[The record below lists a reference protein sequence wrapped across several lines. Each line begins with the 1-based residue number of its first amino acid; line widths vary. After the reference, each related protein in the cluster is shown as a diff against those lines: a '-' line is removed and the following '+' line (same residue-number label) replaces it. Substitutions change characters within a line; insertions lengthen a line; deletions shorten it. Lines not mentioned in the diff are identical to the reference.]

1 MVFSARG
8 FGQQADCLSMA
19 EKMLFEG
26 GGCVPWGFAN
36 EFLQT
41 RNLLLSHVLEK
52 EVRWNAVQ
60 AADAISD
67 VTDMVSSMG
76 GIDMLPH
83 VGISKDAKELELQAG
98 THLWIEGDDSVL
110 GKESAVITCGVFDYG
125 RSHGSRSW
133 QGYQIG
139 IKSNNGVRYS
149 GYGVG
154 TVGFGGANTWYNGST
169 KAYGNPI
176 PSAGYASSP
185 LVAPSR
191 PWSNQ
196 ALYGYSVTA
205 VYGTATP
212 SNAVGVG
219 DADDD
224 LRSVEPAS
232 SFDIES
238 DARSTLRSPTMRRS
252 TSTRL
257 YQFSQELKAKAVGK
271 AKQLSQRFSWGPWK
285 IFIFVSEWQHPRIQ
299 FGSTPLPSHLSHY
312 TVAVVLHRRRLTRL
326 HRRRLT
332 CLHRL
337 SCTIGLEGFY

>member
-1 MVFSARG
+1 
-8 FGQQADCLSMA
+8 
-19 EKMLFEG
+19 MLFEG

-83 VGISKDAKELELQAG
+83 VGISKDAEDLELQAE

-110 GKESAVITCGVFDYG
+110 GKESAVITCGVFGYG

-139 IKSNNGVRYS
+139 ITMYSFLKIHGMIYIWEVIKQWILEDFFGFLMKNPRLWVLMAANNGVRYS

-185 LVAPSR
+185 LVAPKR
-191 PWSNQ
+191 PWSNH
-196 ALYGYSVTA
+196 APYGYGDTA
-205 VYGTATP
+205 GYGTTIPWNDA
-212 SNAVGVG
+212 GVG
-219 DADDD
+219 SGV
-224 LRSVEPAS
+224 LG
-232 SFDIES
+232 
-238 DARSTLRSPTMRRS
+238 M
-252 TSTRL
+252 
-257 YQFSQELKAKAVGK
+257 G
-271 AKQLSQRFSWGPWK
+271 
-285 IFIFVSEWQHPRIQ
+285 
-299 FGSTPLPSHLSHY
+299 
-312 TVAVVLHRRRLTRL
+312 VV
-326 HRRRLT
+326 
-332 CLHRL
+332 
-337 SCTIGLEGFY
+337 

>member
-8 FGQQADCLSMA
+8 FGQQANCLSMA
-19 EKMLFEG
+19 EKMSFEG

-83 VGISKDAKELELQAG
+83 VGISKDAEDLELQVG

-110 GKESAVITCGVFDYG
+110 GKESVVTTCGVFYYG

-139 IKSNNGVRYS
+139 ITMYGFLKIHGMIYIWEVIKQWILEDFLGFLMKNPRLWVLMAANNG
-149 GYGVG
+149 GVG
-154 TVGFGGANTWYNGST
+154 NVGFGGANTWYNGST
-169 KAYGNPI
+169 TAYGNPI

-185 LVAPSR
+185 LVAPRR

-196 ALYGYSVTA
+196 APYGYGVTA

-219 DADDD
+219 
-224 LRSVEPAS
+224 
-232 SFDIES
+232 S
-238 DARSTLRSPTMRRS
+238 DAVGDPMDRRMQQG
-252 TSTRL
+252 
-257 YQFSQELKAKAVGK
+257 YCWVG
-271 AKQLSQRFSWGPWK
+271 QDL
-285 IFIFVSEWQHPRIQ
+285 V
-299 FGSTPLPSHLSHY
+299 
-312 TVAVVLHRRRLTRL
+312 
-326 HRRRLT
+326 
-332 CLHRL
+332 
-337 SCTIGLEGFY
+337 

>member
-8 FGQQADCLSMA
+8 FGQQADCLSMV

-60 AADAISD
+60 AGDAISD

-83 VGISKDAKELELQAG
+83 VGISKDAEDLEL
-98 THLWIEGDDSVL
+98 
-110 GKESAVITCGVFDYG
+110 
-125 RSHGSRSW
+125 SHGSRSW

-139 IKSNNGVRYS
+139 ITMYSFLKIHGMIYIWEVIKQWILEDFLGFLMKNPRLWVLMATNNGVRYS

-185 LVAPSR
+185 LVAPRR

-196 ALYGYSVTA
+196 TPYGYG
-205 VYGTATP
+205 GTRFMCICKP
-212 SNAVGVG
+212 WYSLLGH
-219 DADDD
+219 DHDDD
-224 LRSVEPAS
+224 YNSNDEP
-232 SFDIES
+232 
-238 DARSTLRSPTMRRS
+238 
-252 TSTRL
+252 
-257 YQFSQELKAKAVGK
+257 
-271 AKQLSQRFSWGPWK
+271 
-285 IFIFVSEWQHPRIQ
+285 
-299 FGSTPLPSHLSHY
+299 
-312 TVAVVLHRRRLTRL
+312 
-326 HRRRLT
+326 
-332 CLHRL
+332 HRL
-337 SCTIGLEGFY
+337 PCLFIPSVPKPYIDSKINILLMVNGEGDCKTREISMGFELLDPSQKNGPKLVFGPGSEKEWYLNQARGKLETLGSMAFFV